1 MNLNQKKTKADDPLV
16 TLPQGIS
23 ANTSTTKV
31 VVIPAS
37 KWEQI
42 EEQLGKLEK
51 LDILDGM
58 FNKLENIDHRLSA
71 LENSFT
77 FHSDEL
83 TDLKTESM
91 NLKQTL
97 VKNTTELHVTSKLL
111 AEQNEQYSRREN
123 VRISEITETE
133 GENLDTILI
142 DIAKKV
148 GVTLKS

>member
-1 MNLNQKKTKADDPLV
+1 M
-16 TLPQGIS
+16 
-23 ANTSTTKV
+23 
-31 VVIPAS
+31 
-37 KWEQI
+37 
-42 EEQLGKLEK
+42 
-51 LDILDGM
+51 
-58 FNKLENIDHRLSA
+58 SA

-83 TDLKTESM
+83 TAMKIERM

-123 VRISEITETE
+123 VRISGITETE